1 MSVYETNRSVPLG
14 AVTTLRVVQMAERA
28 IESFRA
34 WRTARATEEAL
45 AELSDSQLADIGIHR
60 GEIADVAQQLARS

>member
-1 MSVYETNRSVPLG
+1 MSVYETNRQVPLG
-14 AVTTLRVVQMAERA
+14 AVTTLRVVQMLERT

-34 WRTARATEEAL
+34 WRIARATETAL

-60 GEIADVAQQLARS
+60 GEIADVALELARR